1 MTKAEMKAMMASVQ
15 EAAAKAAESVMMK
28 LVTTEAAPKAA
39 PTDDAKAKRLAGLEK
54 ARAAK
59 AAKRAA
65 ASAKPAAAKAEA
77 PAAKPAAAAVKGRKT
92 ATFTGN
98 GQSVEVESDE
108 KGYAVL
114 HAVVNGKRVKLGA
127 PVRLSSWRVL
137 CCVIRSAAV
146 QDMDKFMVE
155 NGLCDRDI
163 A

>member
-65 ASAKPAAAKAEA
+65 ASAKPAAAKPAA
-77 PAAKPAAAAVKGRKT
+77 PAAKPAAVKGRKT
-92 ATFTGN
+92 EMFVGN

-108 KGYAVL
+108 DKGYAVIYPI
-114 HAVVNGKRVKLGA
+114 VNGKRVKVGLC
-127 PVRLSSWRVL
+127 VRLSSWRVL

>member
-1 MTKAEMKAMMASVQ
+1 MTKAEMQAMMASVS
-15 EAAAKAAESVMMK
+15 AAATKAAEAAMMK
-28 LVTTEAAPKAA
+28 LVTVGEKPAAKPAS
-39 PTDDAKAKRLAGLEK
+39 DDAKAKRLAGLEK

-59 AAKRAA
+59 AAK
-65 ASAKPAAAKAEA
+65 AAAKADKPAPAKQEA
-77 PAAKPAAAAVKGRKT
+77 AAAKPAAVKGRKV
-92 ATFTGN
+92 ARFKGN
-98 GQSVEVESDE
+98 GQEVEVHADD

-114 HAVVNGKRVKLGA
+114 HAVVNGVPVKLGA

-155 NGLCDRDI
+155 NGLCDRDL

>member
-1 MTKAEMKAMMASVQ
+1 MTKSEMEMMLLAIGEKVGVVK
-15 EAAAKAAESVMMK
+15 AKAA
-28 LVTTEAAPKAA
+28 AAPVATA
-39 PTDDAKAKRLAGLEK
+39 DDAKAKRLAGLEK

-65 ASAKPAAAKAEA
+65 EPAKPAAAKAEA
-77 PAAKPAAAAVKGRKT
+77 PAAKPAAVKGRKT

-114 HAVVNGKRVKLGA
+114 HAVVNGRRVKLGA

>member
-1 MTKAEMKAMMASVQ
+1 MGMTKKEMELALLAIGERLGVVTPKAERP
-15 EAAAKAAESVMMK
+15 AAAP
-28 LVTTEAAPKAA
+28 APAAA
-39 PTDDAKAKRLAGLEK
+39 PTDDAKARRLAGLEK

-65 ASAKPAAAKAEA
+65 ASAKPAAAKPAA
-77 PAAKPAAAAVKGRKT
+77 PAAKPAAVKGRKT
-92 ATFTGN
+92 EMFVGN

-108 KGYAVL
+108 DKGYAVIYPI
-114 HAVVNGKRVKLGA
+114 VNGKRVKVGLC
-127 PVRLSSWRVL
+127 VRLSSWRVL

-155 NGLCDRDI
+155 GGLCDRDI